1 VVFAPWAINLREQ
14 PLAKGLQEGE
24 IKQELQNGGHLRNV
38 LIITKTIEGMAEH
51 LAYVRPSW
59 RREFLPLR
67 TWGDKEDRT
76 YKDLD
81 RLLVLLRDDFG
92 YRGFIGLYMD
102 GDPDLV
108 RYRAL
113 SESEE
118 TDDKP

>member
-1 VVFAPWAINLREQ
+1 
-14 PLAKGLQEGE
+14 LANGLQEGE
-24 IKQELQNGGHLRNV
+24 IKQELQCGGRLRNV
-38 LIITKTIEGMAEH
+38 LIITRTIEGTAEH

-81 RLLVLLRDDFG
+81 RLLLLLRDDFG
-92 YRGFIGLYMD
+92 YLGFIGLYMD
-102 GDPDLV
+102 GDPDLA

-113 SESEE
+113 SQSEQASEE
-118 TDDKP
+118 T